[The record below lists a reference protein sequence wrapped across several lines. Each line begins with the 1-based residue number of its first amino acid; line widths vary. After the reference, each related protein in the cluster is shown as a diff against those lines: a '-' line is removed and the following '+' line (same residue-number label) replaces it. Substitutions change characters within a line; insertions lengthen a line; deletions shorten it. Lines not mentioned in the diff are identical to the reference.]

1 MNGNGERITT
11 PNPAKP
17 AAPKNFKLL
26 HDPLLT
32 GKKEPKLFRFEGIV
46 QGEVT
51 SSVVVLDP
59 RSRITA
65 LSKRLEPL
73 DIPVPR
79 CVAAPTLA
87 NVFVYIE
94 KKFCLQ
100 ANNRQGLCWRAA
112 SHRSHNQELERQRRQ
127 ELPFRYASESGAS
140 VGRDCYLPSSGDEQA
155 FRNRASDPPVLE
167 TDANMRGKVQQQVC
181 YGKGNVTGCR
191 GNQFHNSEL
200 ISRRSSLYSMTRM
213 AKNVANWLK
222 TPLSRRRTRL

>member
-26 HDPLLT
+26 HDPMLT

-46 QGEVT
+46 QGELT

-79 CVAAPTLA
+79 CDTAPTLKSDLFTL
-87 NVFVYIE
+87 NFVFLRSQVY
-94 KKFCLQ
+94 
-100 ANNRQGLCWRAA
+100 NRQGVRWRAA
-112 SHRSHNQELERQRRQ
+112 SHRNHNQKLERQRRQ
-127 ELPFRYASESGAS
+127 ELPVRYATESGAS
-140 VGRDCYLPSSGDEQA
+140 VG
-155 FRNRASDPPVLE
+155 
-167 TDANMRGKVQQQVC
+167 
-181 YGKGNVTGCR
+181 
-191 GNQFHNSEL
+191 
-200 ISRRSSLYSMTRM
+200 
-213 AKNVANWLK
+213 
-222 TPLSRRRTRL
+222 